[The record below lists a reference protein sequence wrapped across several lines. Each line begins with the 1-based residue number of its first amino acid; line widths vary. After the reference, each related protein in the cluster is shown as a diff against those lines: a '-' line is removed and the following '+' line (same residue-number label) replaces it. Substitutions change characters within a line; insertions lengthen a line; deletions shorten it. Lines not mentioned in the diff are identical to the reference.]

1 MHRVGSDVLRV
12 ASSNV
17 VDSELGPVV
26 DVAAV
31 SAEDPNSGT
40 GATATIDLDAIAHN
54 VAVLREY
61 AGDASMMAVVK
72 ADGYNH
78 GALAVATVAL
88 NTGVEELGV
97 TTLDEALTLR
107 RAGITAPILAWLHR
121 HGTDF
126 APAISA
132 GVGIGVSSAAQ
143 LSAVVADARLA
154 NVPAVVT
161 LKVDTGLN
169 RNGIP
174 VEQWDEVIEALGRAV
189 AEESV
194 HLRGIFSHLAC
205 ADSPQHPAN
214 DRQAENLRTALARV
228 RAAGLQPER
237 VHLSN
242 SAATVTRPDL
252 RFDMVRPGIAMYGL
266 SPIPELGDF
275 GLRPAMTVSAPVA
288 LVKKVRAGD
297 GVSYGHTWTAEKDT
311 TVALIP
317 MGYADGVVRNL
328 SGRFDVQIG
337 SRLFPSVGRVCM
349 DQCVVDLG
357 PSGAGVTEGDSA
369 ILFGS
374 GDGGGPRAQ
383 DWADRLG
390 TIHYEIVTGIR
401 GRVRRSYR
409 GLGAVLPAKTLG
421 EVAR

>member
-1 MHRVGSDVLRV
+1 MHRVHIDALRV

-17 VDSELGPVV
+17 VDSELVPVV

-31 SAEDPNSGT
+31 STEDSYSGT

-54 VAVLREY
+54 VSVLREY
-61 AGDASMMAVVK
+61 AGDASVMAVVK

-88 NTGVEELGV
+88 NAGAEELGV

-107 RAGITAPILAWLHR
+107 RAGITAPVLAWLHR
-121 HGTDF
+121 HDTDF
-126 APAISA
+126 APAISG

-143 LSAVVADARLA
+143 LSAVVADARIA
-154 NVPAVVT
+154 HVPAVVT

-174 VEQWDEVIEALGRAV
+174 VEQWDEVIEVLGRAV

-214 DRQAENLRTALARV
+214 DRQAENLRSALARV
-228 RAAGLQPER
+228 RAAGLKPER

-266 SPIPELGDF
+266 SPIPELGEF

-288 LVKKVRAGD
+288 LVKKVGAGE

-311 TVALIP
+311 MVALIP

-357 PSGAGVTEGDSA
+357 PSGSSVTEGDTA

-401 GRVRRSYR
+401 GRVCRSYKGIGA
-409 GLGAVLPAKTLG
+409 GLPDMRAG
-421 EVAR
+421 EVTR